1 MNNKLYF
8 SIIFVIIFLLITI
21 YFSYFNKSK
30 NEKLKKHP
38 YKRRN
43 AMKSEEIEKILKEIN
58 NTL

>member
-8 SIIFVIIFLLITI
+8 SIFFVIIFLLITI
-21 YFSYFNKSK
+21 YFSYFNKNQK
-30 NEKLKKHP
+30 EKLKKPP

-43 AMKSEEIEKILKEIN
+43 AMKPEEIEKILKEIN

>member
-8 SIIFVIIFLLITI
+8 AIIFVILFSFITI
-21 YFSYFNKSK
+21 YFSYFNKTQ
-30 NEKLKKHP
+30 NEKLKKYP

>member
-8 SIIFVIIFLLITI
+8 SIIFVIIFLLITL
-21 YFSYFNKSK
+21 YFSYFNKNQ

-43 AMKSEEIEKILKEIN
+43 AMTPEEIEKILKEIN
-58 NTL
+58 NSL